1 MSGPDHTDTPSGS
14 YVALCGGVGG
24 AKLAYGLA
32 QVLSPGRLT
41 IVVNTGD
48 DFEHLGLHISPDIDT
63 VIYTL
68 SGLANPET
76 GWGRAGETW
85 TFMRVLSDLGEPD
98 WFQLGDGDLA
108 MHVARTHRL
117 RAGESLS
124 EVCAHVCQR
133 LGIDHAVVPMSDDP
147 VRTMV
152 STDEGRLAFQDYFVR
167 RKSGPA
173 VSEITFEGAHVAQP
187 APGVLAA
194 LAHDDLAGII
204 VCPSNPYLSVDPLL
218 AIPGL
223 RAALEARRVPLVAV
237 SPIVGGAAIKGPTA
251 KIMRELGVAPSVGSV
266 AEHYGALLDG
276 MVADDADAQALKD
289 APLAVPTWTTG
300 SVMTSERDRIELAR
314 FVIGCCHQLARAA
327 NADRHAG
334 GAV

>member
-1 MSGPDHTDTPSGS
+1 LSGPDHKNAPTGS

-24 AKLAYGLA
+24 AKLADGLA
-32 QVLSPGRLT
+32 QVLSPGQLT

-63 VIYTL
+63 VVYTL
-68 SGLANPET
+68 AGLANPET

-108 MHVARTHRL
+108 MHIARTHRL

-124 EVCAHVCQR
+124 EVCAYVCHR
-133 LGIDHAVVPMSDDP
+133 LGIDHAILPMSDDP
-147 VRTMV
+147 VRTTVM
-152 STDEGRLAFQDYFVR
+152 TDEGRLAFQDYFVR

-173 VSEITFEGAHVAQP
+173 VSEITFEGAHAAQP
-187 APGVLAA
+187 APGVPAA
-194 LAHDDLAGII
+194 LARDDLAGII
-204 VCPSNPYLSVDPLL
+204 LCPSNPYLSVDPLL
-218 AIPGL
+218 AVPGL

-251 KIMRELGVAPSVGSV
+251 KIMTELGVESSVQSV
-266 AEHYGALLDG
+266 AKHYGALLDG
-276 MVADDADAQALKD
+276 MVADDADAEALKD
-289 APLAVPTWTTG
+289 APLDVPTWTTG
-300 SVMTSERDRIELAR
+300 TVMTSSRDRVDLAGFVMSCFQEVAQAER
-314 FVIGCCHQLARAA
+314 FRQ
-327 NADRHAG
+327 G
-334 GAV
+334 GGRG